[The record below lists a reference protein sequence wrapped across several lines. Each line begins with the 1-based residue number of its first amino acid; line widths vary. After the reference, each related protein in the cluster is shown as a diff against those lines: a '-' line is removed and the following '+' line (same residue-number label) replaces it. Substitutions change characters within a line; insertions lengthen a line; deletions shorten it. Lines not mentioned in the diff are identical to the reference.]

1 MPKKK
6 QRKSSSRWPQLLII
20 GGVVLLAL
28 VILALKDQSQPE
40 APANTS
46 ALPQAQLER
55 ALSNGKPVLAFFHSN
70 NCEQCLIMIERVEQ
84 VFPEFAD
91 SIDLVDVN
99 VYDPKNEPLLRKVR
113 LQYIPTLVFFDQSGQ
128 AQTYVGVMDASVLR
142 QRLNTLAGAQ

>member
-6 QRKSSSRWPQLLII
+6 QSKSSSRWPQLLII

-113 LQYIPTLVFFDQSGQ
+113 LQYIPTLVFFDQSGRV
-128 AQTYVGVMDASVLR
+128 QTYVGVMDASVLR